1 MTTPLPPFVSLDRL
15 GHYPEALLA
24 DTRWY
29 LDGRSGEQAYR
40 DGHLPGAVFV
50 DLDRWLSGPPT
61 PGGGRHPLPAPEVF
75 AEGMCQLGIGD
86 DTTVIAYDD
95 AGGVIAARLVWML
108 RTVGR
113 RAAVLEGGMTAFTG
127 PLETTPRHPRRA
139 HFTVTPWPVERLA
152 DADDVTAGRALVID
166 ARNPDRFRGDVEPVD
181 PRAGHIP
188 GAVNVP
194 CRAHLAE
201 NSRLVD
207 TATIRRSYTDAGV
220 RPGTD
225 VIAYCGSGV
234 TACHNLLTL
243 ELVGLGHG
251 RLYPGSWSEYSRSA
265 DRPVAAIRPA
275 TPADV
280 VAIDEIVTA
289 AFSPYI
295 DRIGRP
301 PAPMTVDYRALVTTT
316 DHVEVLVRDESVAG
330 VLVTAAEPDHL
341 FLDTVAV
348 APWAQG
354 HGYGRTL
361 LAHAEQRAREQGLGE
376 IRLYTNAAMTENV
389 RLYPHLGYTEV
400 DRRTDS
406 GFHRVHFVKTLTR

>member
-1 MTTPLPPFVSLDRL
+1 VTAPLPPFVS
-15 GHYPEALLA
+15 PEWLEQHPDAVVA

-40 DGHLPGAVFV
+40 DAQLPGAVFV
-50 DLDRWLSGPPT
+50 DLDRWLSGPPAQ
-61 PGGGRHPLPAPEVF
+61 GGGRHPLPTPEVF

-86 DTTVIAYDD
+86 DSTVIAYDD

-108 RTVGR
+108 RVLGR
-113 RAAVLEGGMTAFTG
+113 RAAVLEGGMAAFTG
-127 PLETTPRHPRRA
+127 SLEATPDRPARA
-139 HFTVTPWPVERLA
+139 HFTVTPWPAGRLA
-152 DADDVTAGRALVID
+152 AVEDMSAGRALMLD
-166 ARNPDRFRGDVEPVD
+166 ARNPDRFRGEFEPVD

-194 CRAHLAE
+194 CRANLTQDGALVGAE
-201 NSRLVD
+201 
-207 TATIRRSYTDAGV
+207 TILRRYTDAGV
-220 RPGTD
+220 RSGAD

-243 ELVGLGHG
+243 ELVGFDHG
-251 RLYPGSWSEYSRSA
+251 RLYPGSWSEYSRFD
-265 DRPVAAIRPA
+265 DRPVTVVRPA

-280 VAIDEIVTA
+280 DDIEQIVTA
-289 AFSPYI
+289 AFSAYI

-301 PAPMTVDYRALVTTT
+301 PAPMTLDYRAMVTAT
-316 DHVEVLVRDESVAG
+316 DHVEVLATDGSVAG

-361 LAHAEQRAREQGLGE
+361 LAHAEQRAREQGLRE
-376 IRLYTNAAMTENV
+376 VRLYTNAAMTENL

-400 DRRTDS
+400 DRRTVD
-406 GFHRVHFVKTLTR
+406 GFHRVHFVKTLTH

>member
-1 MTTPLPPFVSLDRL
+1 
-15 GHYPEALLA
+15 
-24 DTRWY
+24 
-29 LDGRSGEQAYR
+29 
-40 DGHLPGAVFV
+40 
-50 DLDRWLSGPPT
+50 
-61 PGGGRHPLPAPEVF
+61 
-75 AEGMCQLGIGD
+75 
-86 DTTVIAYDD
+86 
-95 AGGVIAARLVWML
+95 
-108 RTVGR
+108 
-113 RAAVLEGGMTAFTG
+113 
-127 PLETTPRHPRRA
+127 
-139 HFTVTPWPVERLA
+139 
-152 DADDVTAGRALVID
+152 
-166 ARNPDRFRGDVEPVD
+166 
-181 PRAGHIP
+181 
-188 GAVNVP
+188 
-194 CRAHLAE
+194 
-201 NSRLVD
+201 
-207 TATIRRSYTDAGV
+207 
-220 RPGTD
+220 
-225 VIAYCGSGV
+225 
-234 TACHNLLTL
+234 
-243 ELVGLGHG
+243 
-251 RLYPGSWSEYSRSA
+251 
-265 DRPVAAIRPA
+265 
-275 TPADV
+275 

-316 DHVEVLVRDESVAG
+316 DHVVVLVRDESVAG